1 MWWVEG
7 NLLFVE
13 QTAPLRRATSH
24 LLGAAHLLYEAAQL
38 YNGGAPFI
46 WSDAPFIWGGTLFMP
61 NGLHRLALENHLLHG
76 RRRETVSDNA
86 QREGHTRRYRPRLL
100 HSPLRRGY
108 KKRPAVSHDRSL
120 ILLMVSD
127 KRTRDVNS
135 RMKIRSCATNDLRL
149 PNEPLKS
156 EFEIGCCK
164 YSLFRSFHQNPNAF
178 FSDTT
183 EEISFLSLWAEKT
196 LRF

>member
-1 MWWVEG
+1 MGGGKSPFCRADGSFASG
-7 NLLFVE
+7 NHPF
-13 QTAPLRRATSH
+13 A
-24 LLGAAHLLYEAAQL
+24 LGSPSFYEAAHIVQRGRTFYWGWHAL
-38 YNGGAPFI
+38 YTGWPAQTGFGEPSPSRPPARN
-46 WSDAPFIWGGTLFMP
+46 SLRQCSVRGTHAAVPTAISPL
-61 NGLHRLALENHLLHG
+61 
-76 RRRETVSDNA
+76 
-86 QREGHTRRYRPRLL
+86 
-100 HSPLRRGY
+100 PLRRGY

-164 YSLFRSFHQNPNAF
+164 YSLFHSSHQNPNAF

>member
-1 MWWVEG
+1 M
-7 NLLFVE
+7 
-13 QTAPLRRATSH
+13 RRATTH

-38 YNGGAPFI
+38 YNGGSPFI
-46 WSDAPFIWGGTLFMP
+46 WSDTPFIWGGTLFMP

-76 RRRETVSDNA
+76 RRREIVSDNPR
-86 QREGHTRRYRPRLL
+86 REGYTRRYLPRLL

-164 YSLFRSFHQNPNAF
+164 YSLFHSSHQNPNAF

-183 EEISFLSLWAEKT
+183 EEISFLSLWTEKT

>member
-13 QTAPLRRATSH
+13 QTAPLRRATSL

-38 YNGGAPFI
+38 YNGGSPFI
-46 WSDAPFIWGGTLFMP
+46 WSDTPFIGGGTLFIP
-61 NGLHRLALENHLLHG
+61 DGLHRLALENHLLHG
-76 RRRETVSDNA
+76 RQRETVSDNA
-86 QREGHTRRYRPRLL
+86 QREGHTRRYLPRLL

-164 YSLFRSFHQNPNAF
+164 YSLFHSFHQNPNAF

-183 EEISFLSLWAEKT
+183 EEISFLSFLAGKT
-196 LRF
+196 SRF

>member
-13 QTAPLRRATSH
+13 QTVPLRRATSH

-38 YNGGAPFI
+38 YNGGASFI
-46 WSDAPFIWGGTLFMP
+46 WSDTPFIGGGTLFMP

-86 QREGHTRRYRPRLL
+86 QREGHTRRYLPRLL

-183 EEISFLSLWAEKT
+183 EEISFLSFLVEKT
-196 LRF
+196 SRF

>member
-1 MWWVEG
+1 MIH
-7 NLLFVE
+7 LLFGVHALYAE
-13 QTAPLRRATSH
+13 WPAQTCF
-24 LLGAAHLLYEAAQL
+24 G
-38 YNGGAPFI
+38 
-46 WSDAPFIWGGTLFMP
+46 D
-61 NGLHRLALENHLLHG
+61 HLLHG

-86 QREGHTRRYRPRLL
+86 RREGIHAAVPTAT
-100 HSPLRRGY
+100 SPLRLRRGY

-164 YSLFRSFHQNPNAF
+164 YSLFHSFHQNPNAF
-178 FSDTT
+178 FSYTT
-183 EEISFLSLWAEKT
+183 EENKLFKSLNRGNFAFLSIRRDHQLSSEVIDKE
-196 LRF
+196 

>member
-1 MWWVEG
+1 VEE

-13 QTAPLRRATSH
+13 QTAPLRRAASH
-24 LLGAAHLLYEAAQL
+24 LLWAAHLLYEAAPIVQRGRTFYMEWYTFYLGWHAL
-38 YNGGAPFI
+38 YTGWPAQTCFGEPSPSRPPARN
-46 WSDAPFIWGGTLFMP
+46 SLRQCSVRGT
-61 NGLHRLALENHLLHG
+61 HA
-76 RRRETVSDNA
+76 TVPTA
-86 QREGHTRRYRPRLL
+86 T
-100 HSPLRRGY
+100 SPLRLRQGY

-164 YSLFRSFHQNPNAF
+164 YSLFHSSHQNPNAF

-183 EEISFLSLWAEKT
+183 EEI
-196 LRF
+196 

>member
-13 QTAPLRRATSH
+13 QTVPLRRATSR

-46 WSDAPFIWGGTLFMP
+46 WSDTPFIWGGMLFIP
-61 NGLHRLALENHLLHG
+61 NGLHRLALKNHLLHG

-86 QREGHTRRYRPRLL
+86 QREGHTRRYLPRLL

-164 YSLFRSFHQNPNAF
+164 YSLFHSFHQNPNAF

-183 EEISFLSLWAEKT
+183 EEISFLSFLVEKT
-196 LRF
+196 SRF

>member
-13 QTAPLRRATSH
+13 QTVPLRRATSH

-46 WSDAPFIWGGTLFMP
+46 WSDPPFIFGGTLFIP
-61 NGLHRLALENHLLHG
+61 DGLHRLALKNHLLHG

-183 EEISFLSLWAEKT
+183 EEISFLSFLVEKT
-196 LRF
+196 SRF

>member
-1 MWWVEG
+1 MSSRR
-7 NLLFVE
+7 LLCVG
-13 QTAPLRRATSH
+13 QPPIC
-24 LLGAAHLLYEAAQL
+24 LGRPIFYMRQHNCTTGAHLLY
-38 YNGGAPFI
+38 G
-46 WSDAPFIWGGTLFMP
+46 SDTPFIWGGTLFMP
-61 NGLHRLALENHLLHG
+61 NGLHRLALKNHLLHG

-86 QREGHTRRYRPRLL
+86 QREGHTRRYRPRLF
-100 HSPLRRGY
+100 HSPLRRGN

-178 FSDTT
+178 FSDST
-183 EEISFLSLWAEKT
+183 EEISFLSFRAEKT
-196 LRF
+196 SRF

>member
-13 QTAPLRRATSH
+13 QTAPLRRTTSH

-46 WSDAPFIWGGTLFMP
+46 WSDTPFIWGGTLFMP

-76 RRRETVSDNA
+76 CQRGAVPDNA
-86 QREGHTRRYRPRLL
+86 QREGHTRRYLPRLL

-164 YSLFRSFHQNPNAF
+164 YSLFHSFHQNPNAF

-183 EEISFLSLWAEKT
+183 EEISFLSFLVEKT
-196 LRF
+196 SRF

>member
-13 QTAPLRRATSH
+13 QTVPPIC
-24 LLGAAHLLYEAAQL
+24 LGRPIFYMRQHNCTTGAHLLY
-38 YNGGAPFI
+38 GVI
-46 WSDAPFIWGGTLFMP
+46 
-61 NGLHRLALENHLLHG
+61 HLLFG
-76 RRRETVSDNA
+76 VARSLCRMACTDLLWRSSPS
-86 QREGHTRRYRPRLL
+86 RPPARNSLRQCSARGTHAAVPTATSPL
-100 HSPLRRGY
+100 PLRRGY

-183 EEISFLSLWAEKT
+183 EEISFLSFLVEKT
-196 LRF
+196 SRF

>member
-13 QTAPLRRATSH
+13 QTVPLRRATSH

-46 WSDAPFIWGGTLFMP
+46 WSDTPFIWGGTLFMP

-86 QREGHTRRYRPRLL
+86 QREGHTRRYLPRLL

-164 YSLFRSFHQNPNAF
+164 YSLFRSFHQNPNEF

-183 EEISFLSLWAEKT
+183 EEISFLSFLAGKT
-196 LRF
+196 SRF

>member
-1 MWWVEG
+1 MSSRR
-7 NLLFVE
+7 LLCVG
-13 QTAPLRRATSH
+13 QPPIC
-24 LLGAAHLLYEAAQL
+24 LGRPIFYMRQHNCTTGAHLLYGVIHLLLGGHALYAEWPAQTCF
-38 YNGGAPFI
+38 G
-46 WSDAPFIWGGTLFMP
+46 D
-61 NGLHRLALENHLLHG
+61 HLLHG
-76 RRRETVSDNA
+76 RRREIVSDNA

-164 YSLFRSFHQNPNAF
+164 YSLFNSFHQNPNAF
-178 FSDTT
+178 FSYTT

>member
-1 MWWVEG
+1 MNVVG
-7 NLLFVE
+7 GGKSPLCRADGSFASDNLPF
-13 QTAPLRRATSH
+13 AWGGP
-24 LLGAAHLLYEAAQL
+24 LLYEAAQL

-46 WSDAPFIWGGTLFMP
+46 WSDTPLLGVARSLYRMACTDLLWRSSPSRPPARNSLRQCSARGTHAAVP
-61 NGLHRLALENHLLHG
+61 TA
-76 RRRETVSDNA
+76 T
-86 QREGHTRRYRPRLL
+86 
-100 HSPLRRGY
+100 SPLPWRQGY

-164 YSLFRSFHQNPNAF
+164 YSLFHSSHQNPNAF
-178 FSDTT
+178 FSYTT
-183 EEISFLSLWAEKT
+183 EEISFLSLWTEKT

>member
-13 QTAPLRRATSH
+13 QTVPLRRATSH
-24 LLGAAHLLYEAAQL
+24 LLGAAHLLYEAAHIVQRR
-38 YNGGAPFI
+38 APFI
-46 WSDAPFIWGGTLFMP
+46 WSDTPFIWGGTLFIP
-61 NGLHRLALENHLLHG
+61 DGLHRLALKNHLLHG
-76 RRRETVSDNA
+76 RRREIVSDNP
-86 QREGHTRRYRPRLL
+86 QREGHTRRYLPRLL

-183 EEISFLSLWAEKT
+183 EEISFLSFLVEKT
-196 LRF
+196 SRF

>member
-13 QTAPLRRATSH
+13 QTVPLRRATSH
-24 LLGAAHLLYEAAQL
+24 LLGAAHLLYEAAHIVQRR
-38 YNGGAPFI
+38 APFI
-46 WSDAPFIWGGTLFMP
+46 WSDTPFIWGGTLFIP
-61 NGLHRLALENHLLHG
+61 DGLHRLALKNHLLHG
-76 RRRETVSDNA
+76 RRREIVSDNP
-86 QREGHTRRYRPRLL
+86 QREGHTRRYLPRLL

-183 EEISFLSLWAEKT
+183 EEISFLSFRAEKT
-196 LRF
+196 SRF

>member
-13 QTAPLRRATSH
+13 QTVPLRRATSH

-46 WSDAPFIWGGTLFMP
+46 WSDTPFIWGGTLFMP
-61 NGLHRLALENHLLHG
+61 NGLHRLALKNHLLHG

-86 QREGHTRRYRPRLL
+86 QREGHTRRYLPRLL

-164 YSLFRSFHQNPNAF
+164 YSLSRYFHQNLSDF
-178 FSDTT
+178 FSTT
-183 EEISFLSLWAEKT
+183 T
-196 LRF
+196 

>member
-13 QTAPLRRATSH
+13 QTVPLRRATSH

-38 YNGGAPFI
+38 YNGGSPFI
-46 WSDAPFIWGGTLFMP
+46 WSDTPFIGSGTLFMP

-86 QREGHTRRYRPRLL
+86 QREGHTRRYLPRLL

-164 YSLFRSFHQNPNAF
+164 YSLFHSFHQNPNAF

-183 EEISFLSLWAEKT
+183 EEISFFSFLVEKT
-196 LRF
+196 SRF

>member
-1 MWWVEG
+1 MAG

-13 QTAPLRRATSH
+13 QTAPLRRPASH
-24 LLGAAHLLYEAAQL
+24 LLWAAHLLYEAAPIVQRGRTFYMEWHAL
-38 YNGGAPFI
+38 YTGWPAQTCFGELSPSRPPARN
-46 WSDAPFIWGGTLFMP
+46 SLRQSSVRGTHAAVPTATSPL
-61 NGLHRLALENHLLHG
+61 
-76 RRRETVSDNA
+76 
-86 QREGHTRRYRPRLL
+86 
-100 HSPLRRGY
+100 PLRRGY

-164 YSLFRSFHQNPNAF
+164 YSLSRYFHQNLSDF
-178 FSDTT
+178 FSTAT
-183 EEISFLSLWAEKT
+183 
-196 LRF
+196 